1 MKTFY
6 LTGQRII
13 KRLRESTFESIM
25 RQEIGFFDK
34 TRTGEL
40 VNRLST
46 DTSLIGQSVT
56 NNVSDGLRA
65 IVQAIGGIGMMV
77 RNICFHYLKFD
88 SQFDHRN
95 IDL

>member
-1 MKTFY
+1 MITFFF

-13 KRLRESTFESIM
+13 KRLRESVFRSII

-46 DTSLIGQSVT
+46 DSSLIGQSVT
-56 NNVSDGLRA
+56 MNVSDGLRST
-65 IVQAIGGIGMMV
+65 VQAIGGIGMMV
-77 RNICFHYLKFD
+77 RNKAF
-88 SQFDHRN
+88 
-95 IDL
+95 